1 MEMWNIF
8 WLISKQ
14 KNKDMWKFKPKS
26 WWCQYQSF
34 LSVFI
39 PYVHDQIFPPLLPM
53 SKLRT
58 PRAMKAVDEFA
69 QRNNYC
75 RSHVK
80 GSVYKASMLEVLFT
94 RWDIYLLS
102 PRMLLARKAS
112 NEFTQQHNYCR
123 SHVWDPLFFPS
134 RMWVSGNDTK
144 PTTPRATK
152 TGNRFAQQHKYPKS
166 HGLPSICVP
175 VNA

>member
-1 MEMWNIF
+1 MVRTFIIALDLERIWEMEMWNIF

-14 KNKDMWKFKPKS
+14 KNKDMGKFKPKS

-94 RWDIYLLS
+94 RWDIHLLS
-102 PRMLLARKAS
+102 HRMPLAWKAGNELFSTAQLLQIPYTYMFFRFGYQRKTES
-112 NEFTQQHNYCR
+112 LQRQGQQ
-123 SHVWDPLFFPS
+123 
-134 RMWVSGNDTK
+134 K
-144 PTTPRATK
+144 
-152 TGNRFAQQHKYPKS
+152 
-166 HGLPSICVP
+166 LP
-175 VNA
+175 